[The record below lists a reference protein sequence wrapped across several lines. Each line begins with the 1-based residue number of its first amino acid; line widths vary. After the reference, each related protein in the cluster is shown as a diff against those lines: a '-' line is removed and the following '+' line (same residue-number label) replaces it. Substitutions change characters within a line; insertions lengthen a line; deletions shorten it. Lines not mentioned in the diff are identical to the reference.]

1 MTNFCFHIGDAGALN
16 YIILFH
22 PEISCDAINNALF
35 MFFQVVDNADEL
47 IIIFACNHLNRLMN
61 CIHTWY
67 LSQPLVAMQLLLHV
81 CQNIDSKIV

>member
-35 MFFQVVDNADEL
+35 MFLQVIDNADEL
-47 IIIFACNHLNRLMN
+47 IIIFACNHLNRL
-61 CIHTWY
+61 I
-67 LSQPLVAMQLLLHV
+67 LHV
-81 CQNIDSKIV
+81 QVGHFL